1 MKCIALFVAIYGHGV
16 IAALPLSCQE
26 NETSSSSCTNAAGDK
41 CTYQNSEVE
50 PAGTGEVWFSHCCT
64 VSETSTATPPVTTS
78 KEYCYSYT
86 LKGFP
91 SNQQHGI
98 KPTCSKNGQGNLA
111 WTLEGQCKKD
121 GVSYCSASTVHASY
135 ADIIS
140 RMCMLSSHM

>member
-1 MKCIALFVAIYGHGV
+1 MYMKCIALFVAIYGHGV
-16 IAALPLSCQE
+16 IAALPPSCQE
-26 NETSSSSCTNAAGDK
+26 NETSSCNAAGDK
-41 CTYQNSEVE
+41 CTHQNSEVE

-98 KPTCSKNGQGNLA
+98 KPTCSENGQGNLA

-121 GVSYCSASTVHASY
+121 G
-135 ADIIS
+135 
-140 RMCMLSSHM
+140 